1 MPAAPS
7 AFSRSLKSLEVET
20 ARWSLV
26 RFALIACVVAAWIL
40 WTIEADVSVYETSE
54 SARLEAD
61 QAIHPIEADA
71 AGRVVTVQM
80 TVGRLVQRGELLVQ
94 LQTDRQLLQ
103 VAEEQAR
110 HDSIL
115 PQLQA
120 LRSQLESEERAL
132 QEMHSAATAALAQ
145 TKAQS
150 NATSASARF
159 AQEEAERLGR
169 LHAGGLITEM
179 GFLRAQAEAENQQA
193 VAEAARFAIARLLRE
208 NQTTQDTQ
216 LAHIEELKREMASL
230 QGALNTSTATIRR
243 LREEMRNREIRA
255 PVSGRIGEAV
265 DLRAGAVVHEGD
277 RLATIV
283 REGEL
288 KVVGTFSA
296 ATALGRVQV
305 GQPGRV
311 KLSGFPWIEY
321 GTIPAT
327 VTSVASEARNSQIRV
342 ELSLQANDAIA
353 IPLQHGLPA
362 EVEVELEHRSPA
374 RLLLRALGRWTGT
387 KSSPNSNSLSSS
399 NLR

>member
-1 MPAAPS
+1 MPAVSS

-20 ARWSLV
+20 AHWSVV
-26 RFALIACVVAAWIL
+26 RFALVACVVAAWIL
-40 WTIEADVSVYETSE
+40 WTIRADVSVYEVSE

-61 QAIHPIEADA
+61 QAIHPIEAEA
-71 AGRVVTVQM
+71 AGQVVTVQM
-80 TVGRLVQRGELLVQ
+80 AVGRLVHRGDLLVQ
-94 LQTDRQLLQ
+94 LQADRQQLQ

-110 HDSIL
+110 HNSIL
-115 PQLQA
+115 PQVQA

-132 QEMHSAATAALAQ
+132 QEMRSAATAALAQ

-150 NATSASARF
+150 NGTSASARF
-159 AQEEAERLGR
+159 AQEEAERLAR
-169 LHAGGLITEM
+169 LHASGLITEM
-179 GFLRAQAEAENQQA
+179 SFLRAQVEAENQQA

-208 NQTTQDTQ
+208 NQTAQATQ

-230 QGALNTSTATIRR
+230 QGDLNTSTVTIRR
-243 LREEMRNREIRA
+243 LQEEIHNREIRA
-255 PVSGRIGEAV
+255 PVAGRIGEAV

-288 KVVGTFSA
+288 NVVGTFSA

-305 GQPGRV
+305 GQSGRV
-311 KLSGFPWIEY
+311 RLSGFPWIEY

-327 VTSVASEARNSQIRV
+327 VTSVASEARNGQIRV
-342 ELSLQANDAIA
+342 ELSLQTNDAMA

-374 RLLLRALGRWTGT
+374 RLLLRALGQWTGA
-387 KSSPNSNSLSSS
+387 KSSLNSNSRSSS